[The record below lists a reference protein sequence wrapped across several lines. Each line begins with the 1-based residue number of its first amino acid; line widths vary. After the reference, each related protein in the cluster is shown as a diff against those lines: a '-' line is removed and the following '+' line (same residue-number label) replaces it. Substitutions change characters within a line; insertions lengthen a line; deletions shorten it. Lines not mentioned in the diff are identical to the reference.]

1 MQISLMLTFP
11 TLADCPP
18 SPQEVRPRTPAS
30 EQKLKTLE
38 CFALLAT
45 KSKTNT
51 EKALGRLMDMATNQV
66 HVTVT

>member
-1 MQISLMLTFP
+1 MLPACWPLTPLPSLR
-11 TLADCPP
+11 
-18 SPQEVRPRTPAS
+18 PQEVRPRTPAS

-45 KSKTNT
+45 KSKANS

-66 HVTVT
+66 HVTVM